1 MPQKINILVV
11 DDHPLTADAYINLIT
26 LNNKDVDFKFD
37 KASDCESAYR
47 FITKCEKDSSRIDL
61 AIIDIGLPPFKKGNI
76 NSGSDLAKLIREK
89 MNSCKIIILTMHH
102 EALILNEIFKT
113 IKPEGFLSK
122 NDIDFI
128 TFPSIFSFILNNN
141 RYISKT
147 IYEALVTLFKRNL
160 NWDEYDSQ
168 IMVFLEKGIKTKE
181 LPKYINLSL
190 STIEKRKANIKLQLL
205 NKKGTDNELI
215 EVAKNL
221 NLV

>member
-1 MPQKINILVV
+1 MSQKINILVV
-11 DDHPLTADAYINLIT
+11 DDHPMTADAYINLIT
-26 LNNKDVDFKFD
+26 MNNKGVDFNFD
-37 KASDCESAYR
+37 KASDCESAFR
-47 FITKCEKDSSRIDL
+47 FLTRYENDSRKIDL
-61 AIIDIGLPPFKKGNI
+61 AIIDIGLPPFKKENI
-76 NSGSDLAKLIREK
+76 TSGADLAKMIREK
-89 MNSCKIIILTMHH
+89 IDSCKIIILTMHH
-102 EALILNEIFKT
+102 EGLILNDIFKS

-122 NDIDFI
+122 NDIDFVV
-128 TFPSIFSFILNNN
+128 FPSIFSSILNNN

-147 IYEALVTLFKRNL
+147 IYEALVTLYKRNI

-168 IMVFLEKGIKTKE
+168 IMVLLKKGIKTKE
-181 LPKYINLSL
+181 LPKYIDLSL

>member
-1 MPQKINILVV
+1 MPRKINILVV
-11 DDHPLTADAYINLIT
+11 DDHPMTTDAYINLIT
-26 LNNKDVDFKFD
+26 MSNKDIDFSFD
-37 KASDCESAYR
+37 KASDCESAFK
-47 FITKCEKDSSRIDL
+47 FIARSEKVSDRIDL

-76 NSGSDLAKLIREK
+76 ISGSDLAKLIREK
-89 MNSCKIIILTMHH
+89 FNSCKIIILTMHH
-102 EALILNEIFKT
+102 EALLLNEIFKT

-128 TFPSIFSFILNNN
+128 SFPSIFSSILNHN

-147 IYEALVTLFKRNL
+147 IYEVLVTLFKRNV

-168 IMVFLEKGIKTKE
+168 IMMFLEKGIKTKE
-181 LPKYINLSL
+181 LPNYINLSL
-190 STIEKRKANIKLQLL
+190 SAIEKRKANIKLQLL

-215 EVAKNL
+215 EVAKSL

>member
-1 MPQKINILVV
+1 MSQKINILVV

-47 FITKCEKDSSRIDL
+47 FITKCEKDSFKIDL
-61 AIIDIGLPPFKKGNI
+61 AIIDIGLPPYKKGNI
-76 NSGSDLAKLIREK
+76 NSGSDLAKLLREK
-89 MNSCKIIILTMHH
+89 ISSCKIIILTMHH
-102 EALILNEIFKT
+102 EAFILNDIFKS

-128 TFPSIFSFILNNN
+128 TFPSIFSSILNNN
-141 RYISKT
+141 LYISKT
-147 IYEALVTLFKRNL
+147 IYEALVALFKRNV

-168 IMVFLEKGIKTKE
+168 IMLLLEKGIKTKE

-205 NKKGTDNELI
+205 NRKGTDNELI
-215 EVAKNL
+215 EAAKNL